1 MPYFSSVRN
10 TELTLCQNTED
21 VMWISSSLLKILFVV
36 SFVYVLVFLYS
47 WCMLLSVSLFVCV
60 ICVCFLFSITF
71 LSVLQLV
78 RIKILYNSCKMIV
91 VFIDLHL

>member
-60 ICVCFLFSITF
+60 ICVCFLISITF